1 MSADH
6 GFSTTR
12 DPHRPI
18 VTFASSVQLSTACL
32 PIVGELF
39 AALIDTKPKTFDNA
53 VHITSADD
61 GIHSATS
68 FHYVGRGFDVRILGM
83 RHGGIVVE
91 SMTGPLAD
99 EEAQRIYAERQHVIA
114 GFWALRLTQQLKG
127 RWQVMVE
134 DDHLHCEKDPS

>member
-91 SMTGPLAD
+91 SMTG
-99 EEAQRIYAERQHVIA
+99 RQHVIA